1 MPLRLPTIC
10 LLAAAFVLLRGA
22 SSLAQDSTAEQQQFV
37 FAYRLL
43 QNGDAKTSAEAF
55 DKYLDNFPKG
65 EKRGDAL
72 YFRALLA
79 WQAGKADQATKLL
92 TDVPA
97 MKVVPEHRLHFLRGR
112 IDIEQNRFDTAL
124 KSLEPIK
131 LDALEPAE
139 KADLLYHRGLAY
151 RGAKNFAAAA
161 DSFAAAGQ
169 IDSTVKDRC
178 LLELGRA
185 LALTGKNDDA
195 IKALQQCLALGNKGA
210 TAEAA
215 RLAGDLSY
223 NAGQYE
229 QALKFYSE
237 VLTKHQTSPH
247 FAGAVLQTLWATL
260 YSKQYDAVI
269 TTFDQYKARL
279 DLKDRATAWFLAGRA
294 NQELGKHKDAITLF
308 EAVLSAKIGAEIE
321 EQILFRM
328 ADSQFALGDYD
339 AMARSLDRLSRDFP
353 TSRFIASG
361 DYLLSQTDLKRGK
374 SSEAAARMTAIV
386 GKGET
391 HPYYA
396 AALLDRAALYVAAN
410 QIEPAAKDYEAYLKL
425 AAQPERKLPYI
436 VETQA
441 KMMDL
446 YYRLNRFTDVA
457 AVADKLLAT
466 PNIAPLIEQEA
477 LFRKALVH
485 IQTDKLIDAANSFNQ
500 LTAKYPTT
508 PFIGQVRYY
517 RGLILMGENKLD
529 DAAKELQSAVGD
541 VNLPGELRANALLL
555 VSIRQ
560 REKNED
566 DAAVA
571 TLAELEKVVT
581 IDRMRDIDLLYLGR
595 YHIQREPRSAFK
607 YLYPLVD
614 GKRKVP
620 QQQTTESLYIIGQG
634 LRAVGKHD
642 LAIQSFKEVEALG
655 QGYGLLARL
664 EIARTQAEAGKLSD
678 AFDTYRGLMISS
690 ESKIA
695 ATALLESAQIQ
706 RQLAANLK
714 RAADEEG
721 AAKANKEAHSLA
733 HRLTVLYSFPELSPL
748 PELAHIE
755 RAELAVL
762 IGKPDDAA
770 SSLKELKE
778 RFASG
783 PYAQYGSALQMIDA
797 KQNNEAGTLLR
808 KLRQQK
814 LDARLAAKVAA
825 KLREL
830 EGTP

>member
-1 MPLRLPTIC
+1 MPFRLFSTRLLLLILIC
-10 LLAAAFVLLRGA
+10 AFTAPSRG
-22 SSLAQDSTAEQQQFV
+22 QDSTAEQQQFV

-43 QNGDAKTSAEAF
+43 QGGDSKTSAEAF

-79 WQAGKADQATKLL
+79 WQAGKPDQATKLL
-92 TDVPA
+92 SDVPA

-112 IDIEQNRFDTAL
+112 IDIEQGRFDTAL

-131 LDALEPAE
+131 AESLEPAE

-151 RGAKNFAAAA
+151 RGAKNYAAAA
-161 DSFAAAGQ
+161 ESFSAGGQ
-169 IDSTVKDRC
+169 IESTVKDRC

-185 LALTGKNDDA
+185 LALTGKTDDA
-195 IKALQQCLALGNKGA
+195 IKALEQCLALGNKGA

-223 NAGQYE
+223 NAGKYD
-229 QALKFYSE
+229 QALKFYNE
-237 VLTKHQTSPH
+237 VVTRHQTSPH

-260 YSKQYDAVI
+260 YSKQYDAVLA
-269 TTFDQYKARL
+269 TFDQHKARL

-294 NQELGKHKDAITLF
+294 NQELGKHKDAISLF

-328 ADSQFALGDYD
+328 ADSQFALGEYD
-339 AMARSLDRLSRDFP
+339 AMVKSLDRLSRDFP
-353 TSRFIASG
+353 GSRFVASG
-361 DYLLSQTDLKRGK
+361 DYLLSQTEMKRGK
-374 SSEAAARMTAIV
+374 SSEAAARMTAII
-386 GKGET
+386 GKGES

-396 AALLDRAALYVAAN
+396 AALLDRAGLYVAAN
-410 QIEPAAKDYEAYLKL
+410 QTEPAAKDYEAYLKL
-425 AAQPERKLPYI
+425 AGDPARKLPYV

-441 KMMDL
+441 KLMDL
-446 YYRLNRFTDVA
+446 YYRLGKLNEVA

-466 PNIAPLIEQEA
+466 PNVAPLIEQEA
-477 LFRKALVH
+477 LFRKALVF
-485 IQTDKLIDAANSFNQ
+485 IQTDKLVDAAGSFNQ
-500 LTAKYPTT
+500 LTTKYPTT
-508 PFIGQVRYY
+508 PFLGQVRYY
-517 RGLILMGENKLD
+517 RGLLLMGENKLD
-529 DAAKELQSAVGD
+529 DASKELQSAITD

-571 TLAELEKVVT
+571 TLAELEKVVSL
-581 IDRMRDIDLLYLGR
+581 DRMRDIDLLYLGR

-678 AFDTYRGLMISS
+678 AFETYRGLMISS

-721 AAKANKEAHSLA
+721 SAKANKEAHSLA

-748 PELAHIE
+748 PELAHLE
-755 RAELAVL
+755 RAELAAI
-762 IGKPDDAA
+762 IGKSDDAA
-770 SSLKELKE
+770 TSLKELKE

-783 PYAQYGSALQMIDA
+783 AYAQYASALQMVDA
-797 KQNNEAGTLLR
+797 KQTSEAAALLR

-814 LDARLAAKVAA
+814 IDARLAAKIAA